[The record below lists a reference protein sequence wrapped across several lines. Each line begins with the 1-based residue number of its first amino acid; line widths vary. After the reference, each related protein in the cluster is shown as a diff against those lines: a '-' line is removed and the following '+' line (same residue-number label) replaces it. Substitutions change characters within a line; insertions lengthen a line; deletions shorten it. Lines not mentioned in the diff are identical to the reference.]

1 MKNKKVIAVIDL
13 GTTNLKCGIFS
24 FSSDRLPQL
33 IGLSKKKTKGIHN
46 SIIVNINDAIDS
58 VRSCLVEVEKESQIT
73 LNKINVLIDP
83 TEIITTRVTKFKT
96 INGSKIEKDD
106 ASFLLKEAKKQVEQN
121 NSRLSNIHIFN
132 YKYVVDNKFFKE
144 LPFNIYADRFSQE
157 SVFLSVP
164 KNILNNISE
173 VFHSCDIEIDKF
185 ISCSYSLGVGCFTQ
199 DQIDYGCGIVDMGYE
214 KTSLAVFKDSS
225 LVYASSFPIG
235 SNHITKDIS
244 RGCYLSEIES
254 ELIKKDVSI
263 INNLDNELNN
273 NEFLSDK
280 YFFETK
286 FRKISSKFVRNII
299 EARLDEILNK
309 IFKEINFL
317 QAESVK
323 QNLIFTGEGS
333 KLNDLKKIVN
343 IKLSNN
349 IFDADPDNFKLFGDI
364 DRESLACYGAV
375 KILTEGFVSEAI
387 AITNKSPKDKNGF
400 FTRIFNI
407 FN

>member
-1 MKNKKVIAVIDL
+1 MSYH
-13 GTTNLKCGIFS
+13 NLLVF
-24 FSSDRLPQL
+24 L
-33 IGLSKKKTKGIHN
+33 KKKTKGIHN

-58 VRSCLVEVEKESQIT
+58 VRSCLIEAEKKSQIN

-83 TEIITTRVTKFKT
+83 TEIITTRLTKFKK

-106 ASFLLKEAKKQVEQN
+106 ASFLLKEAKKQVELN

-132 YKYVVDNKFFKE
+132 YKYIVDNKLFKD
-144 LPFNIYADRFSQE
+144 LPFNIYVDQFSQE
-157 SVFLSVP
+157 NVFLSVP
-164 KNILNNISE
+164 KNILKNITE

-185 ISCSYSLGVGCFTQ
+185 ISCSYALGISCFNQ

-225 LVYASSFPIG
+225 LVHASSFPIG

-254 ELIKKDVSI
+254 ELIKKDISI
-263 INNLDNELNN
+263 INNLDEELNN
-273 NEFLSDK
+273 NGFLLDK
-280 YFFETK
+280 YFSETK
-286 FRKISSKFVRNII
+286 FRKISSKFVRDII
-299 EARLDEILNK
+299 SARLDEILNK
-309 IFKEINFL
+309 ILKEINFL
-317 QAESVK
+317 RTESTK

-333 KLNDLKKIVN
+333 RLNDLKRIVN
-343 IKLSNN
+343 SKLLNYISDSSLNN
-349 IFDADPDNFKLFGDI
+349 LEPFTNI
-364 DRESLACYGAV
+364 DRELLACYGAV

-387 AITNKSPKDKNGF
+387 AIPNKSQKNKNGF
-400 FTRIFNI
+400 FARIFNI

>member
-1 MKNKKVIAVIDL
+1 MENKKVIAVIDL
-13 GTTNLKCGIFS
+13 GTSNLKCAIFS
-24 FSSDRLPQL
+24 FGSDGLPQL
-33 IGLSKKKTKGIHN
+33 IGFSKKKTKGIHN

-83 TEIITTRVTKFKT
+83 TEIITTRLTKSKK
-96 INGSKIEKDD
+96 INGSKIEKNDI
-106 ASFLLKEAKKQVEQN
+106 SFLLKEAKKQVEQN

-144 LPFNIYADRFSQE
+144 LPFNIYADQFSQE
-157 SVFLSVP
+157 NIFLSVP
-164 KNILNNISE
+164 KNILKNISE

-185 ISCSYSLGVGCFTQ
+185 ISCSYALGICCFNQ

-225 LVYASSFPIG
+225 LVHASSFPIG

-254 ELIKKDVSI
+254 ELIKKDISI
-263 INNLDNELNN
+263 INNLDEELNKN
-273 NEFLSDK
+273 GFLSDK
-280 YFFETK
+280 YFSETK
-286 FRKISSKFVRNII
+286 FRKISSKFVRDII
-299 EARLDEILNK
+299 AARLDEILNK

-317 QAESVK
+317 QVERVK
-323 QNLIFTGEGS
+323 HNLIFTGEGS
-333 KLNDLKKIVN
+333 RLNDLKKIVN
-343 IKLSNN
+343 FKLPNY
-349 IFDADPDNFKLFGDI
+349 IFDANLDNLKSFGNI
-364 DRESLACYGAV
+364 DRELLACYGAV

-387 AITNKSPKDKNGF
+387 AIPNKSQKDKSGF